1 MVKLKNF
8 LLICAGFICIALGT
22 IGIIMPLLPTTPFLL
37 LAALCF
43 AKGSARFHKWFTS
56 QPLYRK
62 HLESFATTRSMT
74 IQTKLAILLPVTIML
89 FIVGLL
95 SGSLHMRI
103 FITILLAI
111 KYIYFIFAIKTLK

>member
-22 IGIIMPLLPTTPFLL
+22 IGIIMPLVPTTPFIL

-43 AKGSARFHKWFTS
+43 AKGSARFHKWLTGR
-56 QPLYRK
+56 PLYKK

-74 IQTKLAILLPVTIML
+74 MRTKLTILLPVTVML
-89 FIVGLL
+89 FVIGLL

-103 FITILLAI
+103 FIAVLLGI
-111 KYIYFIFAIKTLK
+111 KYLYFIFAIKTAK